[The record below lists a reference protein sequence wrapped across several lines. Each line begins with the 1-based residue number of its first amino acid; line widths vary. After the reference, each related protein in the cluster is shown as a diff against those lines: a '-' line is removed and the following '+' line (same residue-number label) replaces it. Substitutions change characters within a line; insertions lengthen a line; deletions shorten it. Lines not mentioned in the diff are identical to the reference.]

1 MNKSIPVLNNGG
13 ALIIAQTSIKCP
25 YCHKDQIPQM
35 YAAMQSKHAGD
46 DFILCECT
54 NPDCQMTFNV
64 LYNVQERQFSMIK
77 QSTQT
82 VCEFSDTIKEISSL
96 FCDIYNQAYAA
107 EQIGLEQITGV
118 GYRKAL
124 EFLIKDYLI
133 SLDPTRKD
141 EIKNKLLG
149 QCISS
154 DVTEEKVKQVAKR
167 ATWLGNDETHYTRKW
182 EDKDIS
188 HLKKLID
195 LCLHWIE
202 AEIETKKMLEDM
214 PESR

>member
-1 MNKSIPVLNNGG
+1 MNKSISVLNSGNV
-13 ALIIAQTSIKCP
+13 LSIEQRPIKCP

-35 YAAMQSKHAGD
+35 YAAMQSQDLYKY
-46 DFILCECT
+46 FVLCECK

-64 LYNVQERQFSMIK
+64 LYNELQKQFFMIE
-77 QSTQT
+77 QSTQM
-82 VCEFSDTIKEISSL
+82 VRDFNGTIKDVSPQ

-133 SLDPTRKD
+133 SLDPTKDD

-154 DVTEEKVKQVAKR
+154 DVTDEKIKQVAKR
-167 ATWLGNDETHYTRKW
+167 ATWLGNDETHYIRKW
-182 EDKDIS
+182 EDKDIT

-202 AEIETKKMLEDM
+202 AEIETKKILEDM
-214 PESR
+214 PEGR